1 MQISKEYFTEE
12 HYIILLINILNKQSN
27 PLQPKY
33 EPFSNDKMCHFS
45 DYMHLHWQSVGFVF
59 FHLNIRLKLVQVV
72 ELIFF
77 QI

>member
-33 EPFSNDKMCHFS
+33 EPFSKGNMCHFP
-45 DYMHLHWQSVGFVF
+45 DFMHLHWQSV
-59 FHLNIRLKLVQVV
+59 
-72 ELIFF
+72 
-77 QI
+77 